1 MIFSH
6 YNGKTP
12 SGGGGGGGGTT
23 PAKRKVIDYGNK
35 VEIYNNFEWLVPDF
49 NYVADSECYIVG
61 TIFTYATSDADT
73 PAIDNCVNV
82 RVNGTVVN
90 LARSTSSSVAISNQ
104 IALHLQSGDTLK
116 IDRTTGSCVIKGYI
130 NKYGLK
136 EI

>member
-12 SGGGGGGGGTT
+12 SGGGGGGGTT
-23 PAKRKVIDYGNK
+23 SIKRKVIDYGNQ
-35 VEIYNNFEWLVPDF
+35 VVIYNNFEWLVPDF

-61 TIFTYATSDADT
+61 TIFTYSSNDADT
-73 PAIDNCVNV
+73 PAINNCVNIK
-82 RVNGTVVN
+82 VNDKVIN
-90 LARSTSSSVAISNQ
+90 LMRSTSNSVAISNQ
-104 IALHLQSGDTLK
+104 LALHLQQGDVLK
-116 IDRTTGSCVIKGYI
+116 IDRTTGSCQIKGLI